1 MSMKSF
7 WSSRKV
13 LVFNLVLAG
22 MTTGFALAVGVLAF
36 NGTWTP
42 QKTAYAE
49 NKPIVVPAS
58 LFEMQNTFRTIAK
71 TVLPSVV
78 EIKTQSDVANNQ
90 ISPINPN
97 QQPFDFFFGPNTT
110 PETPQTPNQTPNPN
124 PRAPKIPKGQRSE
137 GLGSGIMVERQ
148 GDKVFVLTNNHV
160 VEGSN
165 KIVVKL
171 SDQREYDATLV
182 GTDVR
187 RDLAMVFITT
197 KENDLTLIKL
207 GDSDELQ
214 VGDWVLAIGN
224 PLGLEFTVTS
234 GIVSAL
240 GRQGGPDDSV
250 NINNYIQTDASINRG
265 NSGGALVNL
274 KGELIG
280 INTWIASP
288 NGASVGL
295 GFAIPVNNA
304 KKPVKDFIS
313 KGTVQYGWLGASVT
327 DIDKQLLKDLKVP
340 GSKGSFIPHVF
351 KGSPADK
358 AGILPGD
365 FVTAINGKEI
375 ADTNAL
381 VQTVGDLPAGQ
392 SAEFSLI
399 RDGGVVKKTVTIDP
413 RPKETDVKGLKLWP
427 GFAVSVLTPDL
438 RDQLDLSP
446 SADGLLISQVESRST
461 ADIAGLKAGDLLKA
475 VNGKALSSVS
485 EFYRALNSSNGEIK
499 LNFTREGVELS
510 IGVSR

>member
-1 MSMKSF
+1 
-7 WSSRKV
+7 
-13 LVFNLVLAG
+13 
-22 MTTGFALAVGVLAF
+22 MTAGFALGVGVLAF
-36 NGTWTP
+36 NGSWSP
-42 QKTAYAE
+42 RQTAFAE
-49 NKPIVVPAS
+49 DKPIVVPAS
-58 LFEMQNTFRTIAK
+58 LFEMQNTFRSIAK
-71 TVLPSVV
+71 NVLPGVV
-78 EIKTQSDVANNQ
+78 EIKTEADVVNNQ
-90 ISPINPN
+90 LSPISPN
-97 QQPFDFFFGPNTT
+97 QQPFDFFFGPNAPGT
-110 PETPQTPNQTPNPN
+110 PDATPPTPDTKTPK
-124 PRAPKIPKGQRSE
+124 APKTPRTQKSE

-148 GDKVFVLTNNHV
+148 GDKVFILTNNHV
-160 VEGSN
+160 VDAAT
-165 KIVVKL
+165 KIIVKL

-182 GTDVR
+182 GVDIR
-187 RDLAMVFITT
+187 RDLAMVSITT
-197 KENDLTLIKL
+197 KETDLTLVKL
-207 GDSDELQ
+207 GDSSELQ

-274 KGELIG
+274 KGELVG

-304 KKPVKDFIS
+304 KKPITDFIS

-327 DIDKQLLKDLKVP
+327 DLSKEVLKDMRIP

-351 KGSPADK
+351 RGSPADK
-358 AGILPGD
+358 SGILPGD
-365 FVTAINGKEI
+365 FVTAINGKDL

-381 VQTVGDLPAGQ
+381 VQTVGDLAAG
-392 SAEFSLI
+392 SKAEFTLV
-399 RDGGVVKKTVTIDP
+399 RDGATVKKTVTIDP
-413 RPKETDVKGLKLWP
+413 RPKEADVKTMKLWP
-427 GFAVSVLTPDL
+427 GFVVSVLTPEL
-438 RDQLDLSP
+438 RDQLDIAP
-446 SADGLLISQVESRST
+446 AAEGLLVSQVEIRST

-475 VNGKALSSVS
+475 INGKTLASVS
-485 EFYRALNSSNGEIK
+485 DFYRALNEKASEIK
-499 LNFTREGVELS
+499 LNFVREGVELS